1 MCLLQTN
8 KSLIF
13 LINKSISDAYY
24 HIIKQNLVNFNSNF
38 ELLKSSLLY
47 SKIKYALKI
56 DFVINIRFI
65 NKINKNDKEK
75 NENIKYNK
83 MNFEPKCFQIIYF
96 YNYFKQINPQKKLKT
111 KENTKKIKMYD
122 YYTYDL
128 YSENDIIPEIY
139 INKEQISFD
148 ISNNIE
154 NFAFIQPILPFKIND
169 RGIINLEIFT
179 SNNNFVEPF
188 SIKFI

>member
-1 MCLLQTN
+1 
-8 KSLIF
+8 
-13 LINKSISDAYY
+13 
-24 HIIKQNLVNFNSNF
+24 
-38 ELLKSSLLY
+38 
-47 SKIKYALKI
+47 
-56 DFVINIRFI
+56 
-65 NKINKNDKEK
+65 
-75 NENIKYNK
+75 

-122 YYTYDL
+122 YYIYDL

-148 ISNNIE
+148 INNNIE

-179 SNNNFVEPF
+179 SNNNFVEPS
-188 SIKFI
+188 SIAIYLKSLDLKNYLNNLKIKKYNNLRICEYENICVFWKYLYSQRSINNFKNIIIKINNIFEPYFEIINILFIKKFPYK